1 MRMVRM
7 GFGVMMCAGMA
18 ISVAARAE
26 DKAKAAGGA
35 SLIPRSTLF
44 GNPDRASPQISPDG
58 KQIAFLAPVDNVLN
72 VWVGPVEDPAA
83 AKAVTKDS
91 GRGIRRYFWAFT
103 NQNIIYLQDKGGDE
117 NWRVYSVDLKN
128 NEVKDLTPLDGVNAQ
143 IEEVSYKTPDEI
155 LVGLND
161 RDKKAH
167 DLHRINI
174 KTGERKLVAQNNDGY
189 AGYIVNLDYKPTFA
203 SKMTPD
209 GGSELFTVGA
219 DGGSPKSFLKIGFDD
234 VTTTQP
240 FALDKTGKTL
250 YMADS
255 RGRNT
260 GAMVAMNVD
269 DQKTTVL
276 GEDAKA
282 DVSGILLHPTEHTL
296 QAFSTNYERTKWTL
310 VDKSIQSDFD
320 YLRTVADG
328 DFNVGSR
335 TLDDKQWIV
344 SYMMD
349 NGPVRFYR
357 YDRGAKKAAFL
368 FTNNQK
374 LEKVKLA
381 KMQPTVIKSRDGMDM
396 VCYLTLPAAEGDV
409 KKPAK
414 PLPTV
419 LLVHGG
425 PYARDQWGYNSM
437 HQWLGDRGYAVLSVN
452 YRGSTGFGKNF
463 VNASTKEWAGKMH
476 DDLIDAMKWVVKE
489 GVADEKKTAIMGGSY
504 GGYATLV
511 GLTFTPDTFACGV
524 DIVGPSNL
532 VTLLSTIPPY
542 WAPMIEMFTTRVGD
556 HRTEEGRSFLAQRS
570 PLTFVDRI
578 KKPLLIGQGANDP
591 RVKQAESDQI
601 VKAMTEKKIPVTYV
615 LYPDEGHGFARPEN
629 RMSFYAV
636 TEAFLA
642 QHIGGKVEPIGADFK
657 GSSIAVPNGAKDIP
671 GVAEAM
677 PK

>member
-1 MRMVRM
+1 
-7 GFGVMMCAGMA
+7 
-18 ISVAARAE
+18 
-26 DKAKAAGGA
+26 
-35 SLIPRSTLF
+35 
-44 GNPDRASPQISPDG
+44 
-58 KQIAFLAPVDNVLN
+58 
-72 VWVGPVEDPAA
+72 
-83 AKAVTKDS
+83 
-91 GRGIRRYFWAFT
+91 
-103 NQNIIYLQDKGGDE
+103 
-117 NWRVYSVDLKN
+117 
-128 NEVKDLTPLDGVNAQ
+128 
-143 IEEVSYKTPDEI
+143 
-155 LVGLND
+155 
-161 RDKKAH
+161 
-167 DLHRINI
+167 
-174 KTGERKLVAQNNDGY
+174 
-189 AGYIVNLDYKPTFA
+189 
-203 SKMTPD
+203 MTPD
-209 GGSELFTVGA
+209 GGSELFTVAA

-240 FALDKTGKTL
+240 FGLDKSGKTL

-260 GAMVAMNVD
+260 GAMVAMNVE
-269 DQKTTVL
+269 DQKTTIL
-276 GEDAKA
+276 GEDPKA
-282 DVSGILLHPTEHTL
+282 DVSGILLHPTEQTI
-296 QAFSTNYERTKWTL
+296 QAFSTNFERTKWTL
-310 VDKSIQSDFD
+310 VDKSIQPDFD

-357 YDRGAKKAAFL
+357 YDRGAKKATFL

-374 LEKVKLA
+374 LEKVKLT
-381 KMQPTVIKSRDGMDM
+381 KMQPTIIKSRDGLDM
-396 VCYLTLPAAEGDV
+396 VCYLSLPAAEGDV

-437 HQWLGDRGYAVLSVN
+437 HQWLSDRGYAVLSVN
-452 YRGSTGFGKNF
+452 YRGSTGFGKSF

-476 DDLIDAMKWVVKE
+476 DDLIDAVKWAAKE
-489 GVADEKKTAIMGGSY
+489 GIADEKKTAIMGGSY

-556 HRTEEGRSFLAQRS
+556 HRTEEGRSFLTQRS

-591 RVKQAESDQI
+591 RVKQAEADQI

-629 RMSFYAV
+629 RMSFNAV

-642 QHIGGKVEPIGADFK
+642 QHIGGKFEPIGDDFK
-657 GSSIAVPNGAKDIP
+657 GSSIGVPNGAKDVP
-671 GVAEAM
+671 GVTDAM